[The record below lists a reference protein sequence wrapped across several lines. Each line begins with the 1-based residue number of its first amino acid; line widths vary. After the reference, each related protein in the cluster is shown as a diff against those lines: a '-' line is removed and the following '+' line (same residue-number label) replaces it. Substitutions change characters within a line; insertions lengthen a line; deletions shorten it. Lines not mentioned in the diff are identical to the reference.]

1 MQIIYNDDYLNSKY
15 TDKVNIFQREISEHP
30 FILLARPRKNIYNN
44 KINQNQFLQRVE
56 KIIDSGLKFL
66 ELPWEDND
74 NWLTLMQRLRLKF
87 PNILIGSS
95 TIKNKKSIDDSLKIG
110 LNFSMMRFWDK
121 ELFNYSKDK
130 NFLLIPGLRQ
140 LNHLNAAIFCNC
152 KIIKI
157 FPVKEKEQIL
167 DINKFKKNT
176 FIGAGDLSIKEL
188 DDYKSLGYSAIII
201 GQKGFDGKIFD
212 PQIFEYLKTK
222 IN

>member
-1 MQIIYNDDYLNSKY
+1 MQITYNDDYLKLKY
-15 TDKVNIFQREISEHP
+15 TEKINLFQENIAEHP
-30 FILLARPRKNIYNN
+30 FILLARPTKKIYAN

-95 TIKNKKSIDDSLKIG
+95 TIKNKKSIDDSLHIG

-121 ELFNYSKDK
+121 ELFNYSKEN

-140 LNHLNAAIFCNC
+140 LNHLNEAISYNC

-157 FPVKEKEQIL
+157 FPVKEK
-167 DINKFKKNT
+167 
-176 FIGAGDLSIKEL
+176 
-188 DDYKSLGYSAIII
+188 
-201 GQKGFDGKIFD
+201 
-212 PQIFEYLKTK
+212 
-222 IN
+222 

>member
-1 MQIIYNDDYLNSKY
+1 MQIIYNDDYLNTNY
-15 TDKVNIFQREISEHP
+15 TEKINIFQKNIAEHP
-30 FILLARPRKNIYNN
+30 FILLARPGKNIYEN
-44 KINQNQFLQRVE
+44 KINQNKFLQRVE

-95 TIKNKKSIDDSLKIG
+95 TIKNKKSIDDSLHIG

-121 ELFNYSKDK
+121 ELFNYSKEK

-140 LNHLNAAIFCNC
+140 LNHLNEAISYNC

-167 DINKFKKNT
+167 DISKFKENT
-176 FIGAGDLSIKEL
+176 FIGAGDLSIKDL
-188 DDYKSLGYSAIII
+188 DDYKSLGYKAIII
-201 GQKGFDGKIFD
+201 GQKGFDGENFD
-212 PQIFEYLKTK
+212 PQIFQYLKM
-222 IN
+222 N

>member
-15 TDKVNIFQREISEHP
+15 TEKINIFQKKISEHP
-30 FILLARPRKNIYNN
+30 FILLARPRKNIYEN
-44 KINQNQFLQRVE
+44 KTNQNEFLQRVE

-87 PNILIGSS
+87 PNVQIGSS
-95 TIKNKKSIDDSLKIG
+95 TIKNKKSIDDSLQIG

-121 ELFNYSKDK
+121 ELFNYSKEN

-140 LNHLNAAIFCNC
+140 LNHLNEAISYNC

-157 FPVKEKEQIL
+157 FPVKEKETIL
-167 DINKFKKNT
+167 DLNDFKKIT
-176 FIGAGDLSIKEL
+176 FIGAGDLSIKDL
-188 DDYKSLGYSAIII
+188 DDYKSLGYKAIII
-201 GQKGFDGKIFD
+201 GQKGFNGENFD
-212 PQIFEYLKTK
+212 PQIFQYLKMK
-222 IN
+222 LN

>member
-95 TIKNKKSIDDSLKIG
+95 TIKNKKSIDDSLHIG

-121 ELFNYSKDK
+121 ELFNYSKEK

-140 LNHLNAAIFCNC
+140 LNHLNEAISYDC

-167 DINKFKKNT
+167 DINKFENNT
-176 FIGAGDLSIKEL
+176 FIGAGDLSIKDLE
-188 DDYKSLGYSAIII
+188 DYKSLGYNAIII
-201 GQKGFDGKIFD
+201 GQKGFDGENFD
-212 PQIFEYLKTK
+212 PQIFQYLKTK
-222 IN
+222 LN

>member
-1 MQIIYNDDYLNSKY
+1 MQTSAASDVYKRQY

-87 PNILIGSS
+87 PNIQIGSS
-95 TIKNKKSIDDSLKIG
+95 TIKNKKSIDDSLHIG

-121 ELFNYSKDK
+121 ELFNYSKEN

-140 LNHLNAAIFCNC
+140 LNHLNEAISYNC

-157 FPVKEKEQIL
+157 FPVKEKEPIL
-167 DINKFKKNT
+167 DLNNFKKIT
-176 FIGAGDLSIKEL
+176 FIGAGDLSIKDL
-188 DDYKSLGYSAIII
+188 NNYKSLGYKAIII
-201 GQKGFDGKIFD
+201 GQKGFDGENFD
-212 PQIFEYLKTK
+212 PQIFQYLKMK
-222 IN
+222 LN

>member
-30 FILLARPRKNIYNN
+30 FILLARPRKNIYDN
-44 KINQNQFLQRVE
+44 KINQNEFLQRVE

-87 PNILIGSS
+87 PNIQIGSS
-95 TIKNKKSIDDSLKIG
+95 TIKNKKSIDDSLHIG

-121 ELFNYSKDK
+121 ELFNYSKEN

-140 LNHLNAAIFCNC
+140 LNHLNEAISYNC

-157 FPVKEKEQIL
+157 FPVKEKEPIL
-167 DINKFKKNT
+167 DLNNFKKIT
-176 FIGAGDLSIKEL
+176 FIGAGDLSIKDL
-188 DDYKSLGYSAIII
+188 NNYKSLGYKAIII
-201 GQKGFDGKIFD
+201 GQKGFDGENFD
-212 PQIFEYLKTK
+212 PQIFQYLKMK
-222 IN
+222 LN

>member
-87 PNILIGSS
+87 PNIQIGSS
-95 TIKNKKSIDDSLKIG
+95 TIKNKKSIDDSLHIG

-121 ELFNYSKDK
+121 ELFNYSKEK

-140 LNHLNAAIFCNC
+140 LNHLNEAISYNC

-167 DINKFKKNT
+167 DISKFKKNT
-176 FIGAGDLSIKEL
+176 FIGAGDLSIKDL
-188 DDYKSLGYSAIII
+188 DNYKSLGYKAIII
-201 GQKGFDGKIFD
+201 GQKGFDGENFD
-212 PQIFEYLKTK
+212 PQIFQYLKM
-222 IN
+222 N

>member
-15 TDKVNIFQREISEHP
+15 TDKVNIFQREISDHP
-30 FILLARPRKNIYNN
+30 FILLARPRKNIYDN

-87 PNILIGSS
+87 PNIQIGSS
-95 TIKNKKSIDDSLKIG
+95 TIKNKKSIDDSLHIG

-121 ELFNYSKDK
+121 ELFNYSKEN

-140 LNHLNAAIFCNC
+140 LNHLNEAISYNC

-157 FPVKEKEQIL
+157 FPVKEKETIL
-167 DINKFKKNT
+167 DLNNFKKIT
-176 FIGAGDLSIKEL
+176 FIGAGDLSIKDL
-188 DDYKSLGYSAIII
+188 NNYKSLGYKAIII
-201 GQKGFDGKIFD
+201 GQKGFDGENFD
-212 PQIFEYLKTK
+212 PQIFQYLKM
-222 IN
+222 N

>member
-95 TIKNKKSIDDSLKIG
+95 TIKNKKSIDDSLHIG

-121 ELFNYSKDK
+121 ELFNYSKEK

-140 LNHLNAAIFCNC
+140 LNYLNEAISYNC

-167 DINKFKKNT
+167 DISKFKENT
-176 FIGAGDLSIKEL
+176 FIGAGDLSIKDL
-188 DDYKSLGYSAIII
+188 DDYKSLGYKAIII
-201 GQKGFDGKIFD
+201 GQKGFDGENFD
-212 PQIFEYLKTK
+212 PQIFQYLKM
-222 IN
+222 N

>member
-95 TIKNKKSIDDSLKIG
+95 TIKNKKSIDDSLHIG

-121 ELFNYSKDK
+121 ELFNYSKEK
-130 NFLLIPGLRQ
+130 NFLLIPGLRK
-140 LNHLNAAIFCNC
+140 LNHLNEAISYNC
-152 KIIKI
+152 RIIKI

-167 DINKFKKNT
+167 DINKFENNT
-176 FIGAGDLSIKEL
+176 FIGAGDLSIKDLE
-188 DDYKSLGYSAIII
+188 DYKSLGYNAIII
-201 GQKGFDGKIFD
+201 GQKGFDGENFD
-212 PQIFEYLKTK
+212 PQIFQYLKTK
-222 IN
+222 LN